1 MKSENETKRRL
12 TPGDEVKNKR
22 LRSGGGKPPGHGCP
36 CEGWKFQNKRWEVE
50 IKYLL
55 AIFKPESIKR
65 K

>member
-1 MKSENETKRRL
+1 MKSENERKMRL
-12 TPGDEVKNKR
+12 SPGDKVKNKR
-22 LRSGGGKPPGHGCP
+22 LRSGGGKPTGHGCP
-36 CEGWKFQNKRWEVE
+36 HGGWEFQNKRWEVE

>member
-1 MKSENETKRRL
+1 MKSENERKMRL
-12 TPGDEVKNKR
+12 RPGVKVKNKR
-22 LRSGGGKPPGHGCP
+22 LRSGGGKPTGHRCP
-36 CEGWKFQNKRWEVE
+36 HEGWEFQNKRWEVE